1 MYDDETE
8 KLNGIN
14 DQKNNDVFPK
24 AEGEKIVNE
33 ELDISQKQLSDDDKA
48 KDEEPKHRKMSIY
61 AEYATPIYPP
71 ITTVVVSKNEN
82 AEQSDKHMPEE
93 VINATENAKCE
104 EKPNEPVRDTYFT
117 ETVKKKTCKKDSS
130 FKKFIAACLVISLF
144 GGTGIGASYAVIQN
158 TVFNPNK
165 ATDGASADLNAGKP
179 ETKATASAQPV
190 SSTSGTMTAVDVID
204 AVYPS
209 VVNINMQVSG
219 TTNYYGFSV
228 PYEGSGSGSGVI
240 FDMDDENV
248 YIVTNNHVVES
259 ATGISVSVTGAES
272 ISATVV
278 GTDASSDLA
287 VIKAL
292 KSDFKAA
299 GIDNIV
305 AAKFGDSDSLKVGQ
319 SVLAIGNALGEG
331 KSATGGMISMLNKN
345 IDIGGINLEVLQTSA
360 AINPGNSG
368 GALVNYEGEIIG
380 INTAKTSTSV
390 AEAMGYAIPSNKVK
404 EIMENLLVNGTT
416 PQPYLGIMG
425 SDITDDIADMYKLPV
440 GVLVRQVLA
449 GGGAD
454 MAGLKE
460 GDVIIS
466 FAGKSVMNMESLIS
480 TLKEQEVGTTVEMG
494 IIRDAKTSMT
504 LNVKILDSNNI
515 Q

>member
-1 MYDDETE
+1 MYDDENE
-8 KLNGIN
+8 KFKSTSEQENKDEFLKVEADN
-14 DQKNNDVFPK
+14 K
-24 AEGEKIVNE
+24 VNE
-33 ELDISQKQLSDDDKA
+33 EVSISQPQLSENNEVQDGEA
-48 KDEEPKHRKMSIY
+48 NAIKMTVNDGC
-61 AEYATPIYPP
+61 ATPICTPV
-71 ITTVVVSKNEN
+71 TTVFASEDSTQIEKQV
-82 AEQSDKHMPEE
+82 AGE
-93 VINATENAKCE
+93 VIKASENSKSQ
-104 EKPNEPVRDTYFT
+104 EKPSEPVRDTYFT
-117 ETVKKKTCKKDSS
+117 ETVKKKAGKKGSS

-144 GGTGIGASYAVIQN
+144 GGTGVGVSYAIMQN
-158 TVFNPNK
+158 MVFNKSKLP
-165 ATDGASADLNAGKP
+165 DGTVAGFNGAKL
-179 ETKATASAQPV
+179 ETKETASAQPV
-190 SSTSGTMTAVDVID
+190 SSSSGTMTAVDVID

-240 FDMDDENV
+240 FDMDEENV

-259 ATGISVSVTGAES
+259 ATGISISVTGAES

-278 GTDASSDLA
+278 GTDASSALA

-305 AAKFGDSDSLKVGQ
+305 AAKFGDSDGVKVGQ

-345 IDIGGINLEVLQTSA
+345 IDIGGINLQVLQTSA

-404 EIMENLLVNGTT
+404 EIMESLLVNGTT

-454 MAGLKE
+454 MAGVKE

-480 TLKEQEVGTTVEMG
+480 TLKEQKVGTTVEMG

-504 LNVKILDSNNI
+504 LKVKILDSNNI

>member
-1 MYDDETE
+1 MFDDENE
-8 KLNGIN
+8 RLNSIHNQG
-14 DQKNNDVFPK
+14 DEDVFPK
-24 AEGEKIVNE
+24 PE
-33 ELDISQKQLSDDDKA
+33 DIRNV
-48 KDEEPKHRKMSIY
+48 DEEQSSWQEESEENPSPQAEEVRPKKMSPY

-71 ITTVVVSKNEN
+71 TTTVVVKNIEN
-82 AEQSDKHMPEE
+82 GEQQEKQMAQEVKEYVESAKEE
-93 VINATENAKCE
+93 ERDNG
-104 EKPNEPVRDTYFT
+104 PVRDTYYT
-117 ETVKKKTCKKDSS
+117 ETVKKKGVKKETS
-130 FKKFIAACLVISLF
+130 FKKFIAACLVVSLF
-144 GGTGIGASYAVIQN
+144 GGTGIGASYAVMQN
-158 TVFNPNK
+158 LVLNEK
-165 ATDGASADLNAGKP
+165 VSADNEGNVSENKI
-179 ETKATASAQPV
+179 TASAQPV

-240 FDMDDENV
+240 FDMDDEYV
-248 YIVTNNHVVES
+248 YIVTNNHVVDS
-259 ATGISVSVTGAES
+259 ATGLSVSVTGAES
-272 ISATVV
+272 ITATVV
-278 GTDASSDLA
+278 GTDASNDLA

-305 AAKFGDSDSLKVGQ
+305 AAKFGDSDNLKVGQ

-331 KSATGGMISMLNKN
+331 KSATGGMISMLDKT
-345 IDIGGINLEVLQTSA
+345 IEVDGISLNVLQTSA

-368 GALVNYEGEIIG
+368 GALVNYAGEIIG
-380 INTAKTSTSV
+380 INTAKTSTTV
-390 AEAMGYAIPSNKVK
+390 AEAMGYAIPSNTVK
-404 EIMENLLVNGTT
+404 KIMEQLEVNGTT

-440 GVLVRQVLA
+440 GVLVRQVMD
-449 GGGAD
+449 GGGAA

-460 GDVIIS
+460 GDVIVS
-466 FAGKSVMNMESLIS
+466 FAGKSIMNMESLIS
-480 TLKEQEVGTTVEMG
+480 TLKEQEVGTTVEMD

-515 Q
+515 N

>member
-1 MYDDETE
+1 MYDDENE
-8 KLNGIN
+8 KLNSIN
-14 DQKNNDVFPK
+14 DQKNSDVFPK
-24 AEGEKIVNE
+24 AEGNNIVNE
-33 ELDISQKQLSDDDKA
+33 EMEISQPQLSGNNEVQAEK
-48 KDEEPKHRKMSIY
+48 PKTRKMSLY
-61 AEYATPIYPP
+61 AEYATPIYTPV
-71 ITTVVVSKNEN
+71 TTVVVSKNEN
-82 AEQSDKHMPEE
+82 AEQSEKQTAEE
-93 VINATENAKCE
+93 VIKAIENEKTE
-104 EKPNEPVRDTYFT
+104 EKIKEPVRDTYFT
-117 ETVKKKTCKKDSS
+117 ETVKNKAGKKESS

-144 GGTGIGASYAVIQN
+144 GGTGIGASYAVMQN
-158 TVFNPNK
+158 MVFNQDNPAGGTVGDFN
-165 ATDGASADLNAGKP
+165 GAKD
-179 ETKATASAQPV
+179 TKATANAQPV
-190 SSTSGTMTAVDVID
+190 SNTSGTMTAVDVID

-259 ATGISVSVTGAES
+259 ATGLSVSVTGAEN

-380 INTAKTSTSV
+380 INTAKTSTTV

-404 EIMENLLVNGTT
+404 EIMEGLLVNGTT

>member
-1 MYDDETE
+1 MYDDENE
-8 KLNGIN
+8 KLNSIS
-14 DQKNNDVFPK
+14 DPKSDDVFPK
-24 AEGEKIVNE
+24 GEGDNIVNE
-33 ELDISQKQLSDDDKA
+33 ERNAPQPQLSDNNPVQA
-48 KDEEPKHRKMSIY
+48 EEVQPRKMSLY
-61 AEYATPIYPP
+61 ADYATPIRPMVR
-71 ITTVVVSKNEN
+71 TVVVNNIEKALDSEKQM
-82 AEQSDKHMPEE
+82 AEE
-93 VINATENAKCE
+93 VIKSNESSE
-104 EKPNEPVRDTYFT
+104 SGEKPNEPIRETYYT
-117 ETVKKKTCKKDSS
+117 ETVKKKNGKKETS

-144 GGTGIGASYAVIQN
+144 GGTGIGASYAVMQN
-158 TVFNPNK
+158 LVFNQNQ
-165 ATDGASADLNAGKP
+165 ATDGTSADFGGTKT
-179 ETKATASAQPV
+179 ETKTTASAQPV
-190 SSTSGTMTAVDVID
+190 SNSSGTMTAVDVID

-219 TTNYYGFSV
+219 TTNYYGFAV

-259 ATGISVSVTGAES
+259 ATGISISVTGAEN

-278 GTDASSDLA
+278 GTDASTDLA

-292 KSDFKAA
+292 KADFKAA
-299 GIDNIV
+299 GIDGIV
-305 AAKFGDSDSLKVGQ
+305 AAKFGDSDNIKVGQ

-331 KSATGGMISMLNKN
+331 KSATGGMISMLNKT
-345 IDIGGINLEVLQTSA
+345 IDVDGISLEVLQTSA

-368 GALVNYEGEIIG
+368 GALVNYEGEVIG
-380 INTAKTSTSV
+380 INTAKTSTTV

-404 EIMENLLVNGTT
+404 EIMERLLVEGTT

-440 GVLVRQVLA
+440 GVLVRQVLE

-454 MAGLKE
+454 LAGLQE

-466 FAGKSVMNMESLIS
+466 FGGKSVLNMESLIS

-494 IIRDAKTSMT
+494 IIRDAKTNMT

-515 Q
+515 

>member
-1 MYDDETE
+1 MYDDENE
-8 KLNGIN
+8 KLNSLN
-14 DQKNNDVFPK
+14 DQKNIDVFPE
-24 AEGEKIVNE
+24 AEGDNIVNE
-33 ELDISQKQLSDDDKA
+33 ELDTPQRQLSENNQVEAEK
-48 KDEEPKHRKMSIY
+48 PKPRKMSLY

-71 ITTVVVSKNEN
+71 VTTVVVSKNEN
-82 AEQSDKHMPEE
+82 AEQSEKLMAEE
-93 VINATENAKCE
+93 VIKATENSKSE
-104 EKPNEPVRDTYFT
+104 EKTNEPVRDTYFT
-117 ETVKKKTCKKDSS
+117 ETVKKKTSKKESS

-144 GGTGIGASYAVIQN
+144 GGTGIGASYAVMEN
-158 TVFNPNK
+158 MVFNQNK
-165 ATDGASADLNAGKP
+165 PSGGTTGDLNGVKA
-179 ETKATASAQPV
+179 ETKSTANAKPV

-259 ATGISVSVTGAES
+259 ATGLSVSVTGAEN

-305 AAKFGDSDSLKVGQ
+305 AAKFGDSDNLKVGQ

-404 EIMENLLVNGTT
+404 EIMEGLLVNGTT

>member
-1 MYDDETE
+1 MNDDENE
-8 KLNGIN
+8 KFKSISNQGN
-14 DQKNNDVFPK
+14 DDVVQK
-24 AEGEKIVNE
+24 AESDNIVNE
-33 ELDISQKQLSDDDKA
+33 VEDVQQPQSSDDNQVQ
-48 KDEEPKHRKMSIY
+48 DEQPKPRKMSLY
-61 AEYATPIYPP
+61 ADYATSVYPP
-71 ITTVVVSKNEN
+71 ITTVVVSKNES
-82 AEQSDKHMPEE
+82 ATQSEEPLAEE
-93 VINATENAKCE
+93 VIKTTENTESE
-104 EKPNEPVRDTYFT
+104 EKLNEPVRDTYFT
-117 ETVKKKTCKKDSS
+117 ETVKNKNCKKQAS
-130 FKKFIAACLVISLF
+130 FKKFIAACLVVSLF
-144 GGTGIGASYAVIQN
+144 AGTGIGVSYAVMQN
-158 TVFNPNK
+158 VVFNSNRAANGISEDINGVK
-165 ATDGASADLNAGKP
+165 S
-179 ETKATASAQPV
+179 ETKTTATAQPV
-190 SSTSGTMTAVDVID
+190 SSSSGTMTAVDVID

-209 VVNINMQVSG
+209 VVNINMHVSG

-240 FDMDDENV
+240 FDMDEENV

-259 ATGISVSVTGAES
+259 ATGISISVTGAES

-331 KSATGGMISMLNKN
+331 KSATGGMISMLNKS
-345 IDIGGINLEVLQTSA
+345 IDIDGINLQVLQTSA

-390 AEAMGYAIPSNKVK
+390 AEAMGYAIPSNAVK
-404 EIMENLLVNGTT
+404 EIMERLLVNGTT

-425 SDITDDIADMYKLPV
+425 SDITDDISDMYKLPV

-466 FAGKSVMNMESLIS
+466 FAGKSVLNMESLIS

-515 Q
+515 